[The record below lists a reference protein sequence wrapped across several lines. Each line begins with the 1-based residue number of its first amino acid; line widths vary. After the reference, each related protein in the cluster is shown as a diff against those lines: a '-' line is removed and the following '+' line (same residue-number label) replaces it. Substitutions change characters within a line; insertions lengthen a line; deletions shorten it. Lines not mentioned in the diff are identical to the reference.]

1 MRRLIAAGLLLTAGG
16 CMSTGSNPDYTPKAQ
31 NAADTKRA
39 EHARSHADLA
49 AGYFDLGQYAVALE
63 EANAAVQIDADY
75 APAYRVLGLTYM
87 ALRDDRN
94 AEQSFQRAL
103 RLDPVDPNTNDSYGL
118 FLCQRKREQE
128 GIKYFLAA
136 LRNPLY
142 AAPEKSWVNAGVCA
156 EQSGDNAAA
165 EDYFQKALRL
175 NPSQAQ
181 SLFHLAEIAY
191 RRDDLPA
198 AKSYLLRL
206 PPEVAPNAKLLWLEL
221 RIERKLGNH
230 SGEASYGFQLRK
242 NFPDSPET
250 QALLAGRYE

>member
-1 MRRLIAAGLLLTAGG
+1 
-16 CMSTGSNPDYTPKAQ
+16 MSTGPAADYTAPKAQ
-31 NAADTKRA
+31 NAADAKRT
-39 EHARSHADLA
+39 ERARTHADLA

-63 EANAAVQIDADY
+63 EANAAVQIDPDY
-75 APAYRVLGLTYM
+75 APAYRVLGVTYM

-103 RLDPVDPNTNDSYGL
+103 RIDPVDPDTNDSYGL

-128 GIKYFLAA
+128 GIKYFLTA

-142 AAPEKSWVNAGVCA
+142 ATPEKSWVNAGVCA
-156 EQSGDNAAA
+156 ELMGDTAAA

-175 NPSQAQ
+175 NLSQSQ

-191 RRDDLPA
+191 RRDDVAA
-198 AKSYLLRL
+198 AKSYVLRL
-206 PPEVAPNAKLLWLEL
+206 PPEVTPNAKLLWLEL
-221 RIERKLGNH
+221 RIERKLGNQ

>member
-1 MRRLIAAGLLLTAGG
+1 MRRLIAAGLLLAAEG
-16 CMSTGSNPDYTPKAQ
+16 CMSTGSAPDYTPRAQ
-31 NAADTKRA
+31 SAADTKLT
-39 EHARSHADLA
+39 EHARSHVDLA
-49 AGYFDLGQYAVALE
+49 AGYYDLGRYAIALE
-63 EANAAVQIDADY
+63 EANVAVQIDPNY
-75 APAYRVLGLTYM
+75 APAYRVLGMTYM

-94 AEQSFQRAL
+94 AEQNFQRAL
-103 RLDPVDPNTNDSYGL
+103 RLDPVDPETNDSYGM

-128 GIKYFLAA
+128 GIKYFLTA

-142 AAPEKSWVNAGVCA
+142 ATPEKSWVNAGVCA
-156 EQSGDNAAA
+156 EQTGDTAAA
-165 EDYFQKALRL
+165 EDYFQKALGL
-175 NPSQAQ
+175 NPSQPQ

-206 PPEVAPNAKLLWLEL
+206 PPEVTPNAKLLWLEL
-221 RIERKLGNH
+221 RVERKLGNR